1 MEMPTKVISLVGS
14 GFAALVTLYGGATFT
29 HDKLQQIDAMESNI
43 VLVEMRLDLKLL
55 TDRANA
61 IQQRLWKI
69 TERYGEDLFEAP
81 GMVREEYQALK
92 KEMEAVNHELTAVQE
107 EYRRS
112 GKPNSSYYEK
122 R

>member
-1 MEMPTKVISLVGS
+1 MEMPTKMIGLVGS
-14 GFAALVTLYGGATFT
+14 GCAALATLYGGATFT
-29 HDKLQQIDAMESNI
+29 HDKLQEIDQMQGNI
-43 VLVEMRLDLKLL
+43 VLIEMRLDLKLL

-61 IQQRLWKI
+61 LQSRLWKI

-81 GMVREEYQALK
+81 GTVREEYQTI
-92 KEMEAVNHELTAVQE
+92 MRELAQVSQELASVQQ
-107 EYRRS
+107 EYRRM